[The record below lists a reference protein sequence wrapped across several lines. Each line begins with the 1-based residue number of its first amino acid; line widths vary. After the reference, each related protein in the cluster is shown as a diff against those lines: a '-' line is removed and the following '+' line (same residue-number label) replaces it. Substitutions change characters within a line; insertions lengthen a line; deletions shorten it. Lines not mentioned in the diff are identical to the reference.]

1 MSAGRATLGLL
12 ALGGLLL
19 ARAGDGEG
27 VASPCDAATRAAQE
41 VRAAETAF
49 AATMAARDLEAFAGF
64 VAEEALFFGRN
75 LLRGRAAVVEGW
87 APYFEGPD
95 APFSWEP
102 ETVEALASGDLA
114 LSSGPVRGPD
124 GKPAATFQS
133 IWRKE
138 ADGRWR
144 VVFDKGSPLCP
155 PPEAP

>member
-1 MSAGRATLGLL
+1 MSSERIISLTS
-12 ALGGLLL
+12 
-19 ARAGDGEG
+19 
-27 VASPCDAATRAAQE
+27 V
-41 VRAAETAF
+41 
-49 AATMAARDLEAFAGF
+49 AGF
-64 VAEEALFFGRN
+64 VSEEALFFGRT

-87 APYFEGPD
+87 APFFQERE

-124 GKPAATFQS
+124 GQPVATFQS
-133 IWRKE
+133 VWWKE

>member
-1 MSAGRATLGLL
+1 MSRFLGPAGLL

-19 ARAGDGEG
+19 ARAGDGDAG
-27 VASPCDAATRAAQE
+27 TSLDAATRAAQE

-64 VAEEALFFGRN
+64 VSGEALFFGRT

-87 APYFEGPD
+87 APFFQEGQ

-102 ETVEALASGDLA
+102 ETVEATATGDLA

-124 GKPAATFQS
+124 GQTIATFQS

-144 VVFDKGSPLCP
+144 VVFDKGSPFCP